1 MKRTVSSFELGP
13 LEAELMNILWASG
26 ELSVRDVAE
35 KLGRPLAYTTVMTTL
50 DRLFKKG
57 LLFRSKVD
65 RAFVYR
71 CRWTAE
77 EWDRKHAEH
86 VVAGFIERPALP
98 GDLLVSYLVDAVCD
112 QDVELL
118 NELERRVRLKRIELE
133 SRSKS

>member
-1 MKRTVSSFELGP
+1 MKRSVSSFELGP
-13 LEAELMNILWASG
+13 LEAELMTILWASG

-57 LLFRSKVD
+57 LLLRSKLD

-77 EWDRKHAEH
+77 EWDRKYAEH
-86 VVAGFIERPALP
+86 VVAGLMERPALP
-98 GDLLVSYLVDAVCD
+98 GDLLVSYLVDTVCD

-118 NELERRVRLKRIELE
+118 NELERRVRLKRLELE
-133 SRSKS
+133 SGSKA